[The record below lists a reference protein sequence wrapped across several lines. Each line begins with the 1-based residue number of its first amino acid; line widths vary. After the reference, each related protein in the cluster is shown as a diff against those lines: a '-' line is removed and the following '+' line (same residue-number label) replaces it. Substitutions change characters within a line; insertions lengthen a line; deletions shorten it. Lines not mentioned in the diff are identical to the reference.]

1 MERGRYLVRT
11 IVRHDRRPGGDAPGE
26 PPQSIDVKKLR
37 EDLKLTREQFALR
50 YGIELETVRNWE
62 VNKRVP
68 DTTARSY
75 LRAIANDPEHIEQA
89 YGPTPKR
96 I

>member
-1 MERGRYLVRT
+1 
-11 IVRHDRRPGGDAPGE
+11 
-26 PPQSIDVKKLR
+26 VKKLR

-89 YGPTPKR
+89 YAPTPKR